1 MRIQCSCL
9 AWLSDLDKA
18 SCARAYVL
26 RAKDREAFTKTLAK
40 DLAERAAG
48 SDRAT
53 RRDMTFMGAPEA
65 ALASNAEVELR
76 ERVEEAL
83 AKLFLPL
90 YECKVCGRVFIQ
102 ETRGS
107 KQFGRFEPEYTTRRP
122 IFE

>member
-26 RAKDREAFTKTLAK
+26 RAKDREAFTKMLAK
-40 DLAERAAG
+40 DLVESTQGNNRTA
-48 SDRAT
+48 

-65 ALASNAEVELR
+65 AFATNTEVELR
-76 ERVEEAL
+76 ERVEEVL

-90 YECKVCGRVFIQ
+90 YECKVCGRLFIQ
-102 ETRGS
+102 EAHRS